1 MRVGEGGGGR
11 VRFCSLLVVVSVSR
25 ESSSSAVLASS
36 ETHSES
42 ILQLGVLT
50 TVVLNSVQES
60 GLMFL

>member
-1 MRVGEGGGGR
+1 MGKVGGGR
-11 VRFCSLLVVVSVSR
+11 GRFCSLLVVVSVSR
-25 ESSSSAVLASS
+25 ESSSSSAVLASS

-42 ILQLGVLT
+42 ILQLGVLS